1 MNPELTWLIKDWLL
15 PPGSLVLLL
24 LLGVLLW
31 QRLFGRL
38 LVLLSAVALYL
49 LSVPQTNAWLAAGLE
64 TDPSNDAN
72 AIRAA
77 DARAILVFLAGRSW
91 RAPELNGAD
100 GLSPLS
106 LQRLHH
112 AVYLHRQTG
121 LPLALSGGATRDGRD
136 EGLALLA
143 ARELEDV
150 YGVRPLIVEATS
162 RNTRENAIQSAG
174 LLARA
179 DIKRVALVTSAWHMP
194 RARYSAEMAGLEV
207 IPAGTGF
214 QSSAADGPA
223 QLSDWTPSAKALA
236 VNRNLLHEHLG
247 LAWYRYGPASP

>member
-1 MNPELTWLIKDWLL
+1 MNPELIGFLKDWLL
-15 PPGSLVLLL
+15 PPGILVLLL

-31 QRLFGRL
+31 QRLLGRL
-38 LVLLSAVALYL
+38 LVLLGALALYL
-49 LSVPQTNAWLAAGLE
+49 LSAPYSLTWLAAGLE
-64 TDPSNDAN
+64 QDPSNDAN

-77 DARAILVFLAGRSW
+77 DARAILVFLAGRNSH
-91 RAPELNGAD
+91 APELDGAD
-100 GLSPLS
+100 ALSPLS

-112 AVYLHRQTG
+112 AVQLHRQTG
-121 LPLALSGGATRDGRD
+121 LPLALSGGATGDGER

-162 RNTRENAIQSAG
+162 RNTWGNALESAQ

-179 DIKRVALVTSAWHMP
+179 DIRRVALVTSAWHMP
-194 RARYSAEMAGLEV
+194 RARYSAEQAGLTV

-214 QSSAADGPA
+214 AAGRGDGPMK
-223 QLSDWTPSAKALA
+223 LSDWTPSAKALA
-236 VNRNLLHEHLG
+236 LNRNLLHEYLG
-247 LAWYRYGPASP
+247 LLWYRYGSPSP